1 MTPFSRERSPRRA
14 AWSRRAAGRRSASWR
29 GSSSGI
35 RVWRRRGTRVRAPA
49 ARCSSSRPRGGPAGY
64 ARRVPAIGYGPIL
77 DADPAWHRE
86 LRIAAESRVA
96 DGLRMWLGNPFSGRL
111 PGVSAELLTGLL
123 DA

>member
-14 AWSRRAAGRRSASWR
+14 AWSRA
-29 GSSSGI
+29 
-35 RVWRRRGTRVRAPA
+35 
-49 ARCSSSRPRGGPAGY
+49 PAGY
-64 ARRVPAIGYGPIL
+64 ARRVPAIGSGPIL